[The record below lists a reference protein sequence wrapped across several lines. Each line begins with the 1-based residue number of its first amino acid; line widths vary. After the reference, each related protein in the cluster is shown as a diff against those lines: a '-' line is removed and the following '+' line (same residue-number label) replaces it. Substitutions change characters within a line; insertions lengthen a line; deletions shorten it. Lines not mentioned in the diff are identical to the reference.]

1 MNARQLVKLLLLLGI
16 SAAACYGIL
25 KLSNGLA
32 APVFEE
38 ILTAFLV
45 VAMLLS
51 AMSVAM
57 FTYLDNIAKDLT
69 ELRNDVNRPKY
80 STAQDKLTQ
89 LKREVL
95 YNGALIVFLLILE
108 RSIKGVAIYLTTQ
121 LPTQDAA
128 LIVEVSIPLRVALF
142 VTSIWAASGQLRGFL
157 VAAEFRDVIA
167 KNRK

>member
-1 MNARQLVKLLLLLGI
+1 MSARQLGKLLLLL
-16 SAAACYGIL
+16 SLSSAACYGVL
-25 KLSNGLA
+25 RLTNGLA

-45 VAMLLS
+45 VATLLA

-69 ELRNDVNRPKY
+69 ELRNEVNRSSY
-80 STAQDKLTQ
+80 SVAHEKLTV

-95 YNGALIVFLLILE
+95 YNGALIVFQLILE
-108 RSIKGVAIYLTTQ
+108 RSIKGVATYLTTQ
-121 LPTQDAA
+121 LPQNAS
-128 LIVEVSIPLRVALF
+128 LIVEVSVPLRVALF
-142 VTSIWAASGQLRGFL
+142 LTSVWAASAQLKGFL

>member
-1 MNARQLVKLLLLLGI
+1 MVKLLLLLGL
-16 SAAACYGIL
+16 SSAACYGVL
-25 KLSNGLA
+25 KLTNGSA

-69 ELRNDVNRPKY
+69 ELRNEVNRSNY
-80 STAQDKLTQ
+80 TVAHEKLTD

-108 RSIKGVAIYLTTQ
+108 RSTKGVAGFLTTQ
-121 LPTQDAA
+121 LPQNAS
-128 LIVEVSIPLRVALF
+128 LIVEITVPLRVALF
-142 VTSIWAASGQLRGFL
+142 VTSVWAASVQLKGFL

>member
-1 MNARQLVKLLLLLGI
+1 MSAKQLLKLLLLL
-16 SAAACYGIL
+16 AAAFAACYGIL
-25 KLSNGLA
+25 KLSNGTA
-32 APVFEE
+32 VGVFEE

-45 VAMLLS
+45 IAMLLS

-69 ELRNDVNRPKY
+69 ELRNEVNRPNY
-80 STAQDKLTQ
+80 SVAQEKLTL

-95 YNGALIVFLLILE
+95 YNGALIVCFLIFE
-108 RSIKGVAIYLTTQ
+108 RSVKGVASYLIAQ
-121 LPTQDAA
+121 LPPQNAA
-128 LIVEVSIPLRVALF
+128 IILVISVPLRVSMF
-142 VTSIWAASGQLRGFL
+142 VASIWAATTQLKGFL

>member
-1 MNARQLVKLLLLLGI
+1 MNARQLFKLLLLLSI
-16 SAAACYGIL
+16 SSAACFGVL
-25 KLSNGLA
+25 RLTNGSA
-32 APVFEE
+32 ASVFEE

-57 FTYLDNIAKDLT
+57 FTYFDNIAKDLT
-69 ELRNDVNRPKY
+69 ELRNEVKRASY
-80 STAQDKLTQ
+80 SVAHEKLTL

-108 RSIKGVAIYLTTQ
+108 RSTKGVAGYLTTQ
-121 LPTQDAA
+121 LPQNAS
-128 LIVEVSIPLRVALF
+128 LIVEISVPLRMAFF
-142 VTSIWAASGQLRGFL
+142 VTSVWAASAQLNGFL

>member
-1 MNARQLVKLLLLLGI
+1 MNARQLVKLLLVLSLPG
-16 SAAACYGIL
+16 AVCFGIL
-25 KLSNGLA
+25 KLTDRSA

-69 ELRNDVNRPKY
+69 ELRNEVSRPDY
-80 STAQDKLTQ
+80 GIAQEKLTL

-95 YNGALIVFLLILE
+95 YNGALIVCLLIFE
-108 RSIKGVAIYLTTQ
+108 RSVKGVAAYLVSQLQSPHSELILDIALPLRIALFFASLWAATTQ
-121 LPTQDAA
+121 LK
-128 LIVEVSIPLRVALF
+128 
-142 VTSIWAASGQLRGFL
+142 GFL
-157 VAAEFRDVIA
+157 VAAEFRDLIA

>member
-1 MNARQLVKLLLLLGI
+1 MSARQLAKLLLLL
-16 SAAACYGIL
+16 SMSSAACYGV
-25 KLSNGLA
+25 LSLTDRSA

-45 VAMLLS
+45 VTMLLS

-69 ELRNDVNRPKY
+69 ELRNEVNRSAY
-80 STAQDKLTQ
+80 SIVHDRLTA
-89 LKREVL
+89 LKREVV
-95 YNGALIVFLLILE
+95 YNGALIVFLLILD
-108 RSIKGVAIYLTTQ
+108 RSIKGIAAYLTIQ
-121 LPTQDAA
+121 LPHNEA
-128 LIVEVSIPLRVALF
+128 LITEISIPLRVAF
-142 VTSIWAASGQLRGFL
+142 FATSVWAATAQLKGFL

>member
-1 MNARQLVKLLLLLGI
+1 MVKLLLLLGL
-16 SAAACYGIL
+16 SSAACYGVL
-25 KLSNGLA
+25 RLTNGSA

-69 ELRNDVNRPKY
+69 ELRNEVNRSNY
-80 STAQDKLTQ
+80 TVAHEKLTD

-108 RSIKGVAIYLTTQ
+108 RSTKGVAGFLTTQ
-121 LPTQDAA
+121 LPQNAS
-128 LIVEVSIPLRVALF
+128 LIVEITVPLRVALF
-142 VTSIWAASGQLRGFL
+142 VTSVWAASVQLKGFL

>member
-1 MNARQLVKLLLLLGI
+1 MNARQLVKLLLLLGL
-16 SAAACYGIL
+16 SSAACYGVL
-25 KLSNGLA
+25 KLTNGSA

-69 ELRNDVNRPKY
+69 ELRNEVNRSNY
-80 STAQDKLTQ
+80 TVAHEKLTD

-108 RSIKGVAIYLTTQ
+108 RSTKGVAGFLTTQ
-121 LPTQDAA
+121 LPQNA
-128 LIVEVSIPLRVALF
+128 
-142 VTSIWAASGQLRGFL
+142 
-157 VAAEFRDVIA
+157 
-167 KNRK
+167 

>member
-1 MNARQLVKLLLLLGI
+1 MNARQLFKLLCLLCV
-16 SAAACYGIL
+16 SSAACYGVL
-25 KLSNGLA
+25 KLSRGSA
-32 APVFEE
+32 SPVFEE

-45 VAMLLS
+45 LAMLLS

-69 ELRNDVNRPKY
+69 ELRNEVNRPNY
-80 STAQDKLTQ
+80 SNAQEKLTL

-95 YNGALIVFLLILE
+95 YNGALIVCLLILE
-108 RSIKGVAIYLTTQ
+108 RSIKGVAAYLTAQ
-121 LPTQDAA
+121 LPPENAA
-128 LIVEVSIPLRVALF
+128 LILEVSVPLRVALF
-142 VTSIWAASGQLRGFL
+142 VVSLWAATTQLKGLL

>member
-1 MNARQLVKLLLLLGI
+1 MVKLLLLLGL
-16 SAAACYGIL
+16 SSAACYGVL
-25 KLSNGLA
+25 KLTNGSA

-69 ELRNDVNRPKY
+69 ELRNEVNRSNY
-80 STAQDKLTQ
+80 TVAHEKLTD

-95 YNGALIVFLLILE
+95 YNE
-108 RSIKGVAIYLTTQ
+108 
-121 LPTQDAA
+121 
-128 LIVEVSIPLRVALF
+128 
-142 VTSIWAASGQLRGFL
+142 
-157 VAAEFRDVIA
+157 
-167 KNRK
+167 

>member
-1 MNARQLVKLLLLLGI
+1 MVKLLLLLGL
-16 SAAACYGIL
+16 SSAACYGVL
-25 KLSNGLA
+25 KLTNGSA

-69 ELRNDVNRPKY
+69 ELRNEVNRSKY
-80 STAQDKLTQ
+80 TVAHEKLTD

-108 RSIKGVAIYLTTQ
+108 RSTKGVAGFLTTQ
-121 LPTQDAA
+121 LPQNAS
-128 LIVEVSIPLRVALF
+128 LIVEITVPLRVALF
-142 VTSIWAASGQLRGFL
+142 VTSVWAASVQLKGFL

>member
-1 MNARQLVKLLLLLGI
+1 MNARQLAKLLLLLGL
-16 SAAACYGIL
+16 SSAACYGVL
-25 KLSNGLA
+25 RLTKGSA

-38 ILTAFLV
+38 VLTAFIV

-51 AMSVAM
+51 AMSVGM

-69 ELRNDVNRPKY
+69 ELRNEVNRENY
-80 STAQDKLTQ
+80 SLAHDKLTA

-108 RSIKGVAIYLTTQ
+108 RSTKGVAGYLTTQ
-121 LPTQDAA
+121 MPQNAS
-128 LIVEVSIPLRVALF
+128 LILEVSIPLRVAFF
-142 VTSIWAASGQLRGFL
+142 VTSVWAASAQLKGFL
-157 VAAEFRDVIA
+157 VAAEFRDVIG

>member
-1 MNARQLVKLLLLLGI
+1 MNARQLVKLLLLLGL
-16 SAAACYGIL
+16 SSAACYGVL
-25 KLSNGLA
+25 KLTNGSA

-69 ELRNDVNRPKY
+69 ELRNEVNRSNY
-80 STAQDKLTQ
+80 TVAHEKLTD

-108 RSIKGVAIYLTTQ
+108 RSTKGVAGFLTTQ
-121 LPTQDAA
+121 LPQNAS
-128 LIVEVSIPLRVALF
+128 LIVEITVPLRVALF
-142 VTSIWAASGQLRGFL
+142 VTSVWAASVQLKGFL

>member
-1 MNARQLVKLLLLLGI
+1 MNARQLVKLLLLLGL
-16 SAAACYGIL
+16 SSAACYGVL
-25 KLSNGLA
+25 RLTNGSA

-69 ELRNDVNRPKY
+69 ELRNEVNRSNY
-80 STAQDKLTQ
+80 TVAHEKLTD

-108 RSIKGVAIYLTTQ
+108 RSTKGVAGFLTTQ
-121 LPTQDAA
+121 LPQNAS
-128 LIVEVSIPLRVALF
+128 LIVEITVPLRVALF
-142 VTSIWAASGQLRGFL
+142 VTSVWAASVQLKGFL